1 MTKLVINKY
10 TILKILIE
18 FNFYCAVVLLISLSF
33 LCFSDEYSLFI
44 FNENLYGA
52 LDNNL
57 RMIMIYLAITE
68 CVILLYC
75 VLTKGFRL
83 MMLVG
88 FFLILMIGSMEFYG
102 EINTVEIDDQFKIF
116 FLYTGISHILYGVM
130 ADIEQRMTSTKNDD
144 SYENS

>member
-1 MTKLVINKY
+1 MTKLLINKY

-18 FNFYCAVVLLISLSF
+18 FNFYCAAVLLISLSF

-75 VLTKGFRL
+75 YITKGFRL

-116 FLYTGISHILYGVM
+116 FLYTGISHIIYGVL
-130 ADIEQRMTSTKNDD
+130 ADIEQRMTSNKDEDSFEKN
-144 SYENS
+144 